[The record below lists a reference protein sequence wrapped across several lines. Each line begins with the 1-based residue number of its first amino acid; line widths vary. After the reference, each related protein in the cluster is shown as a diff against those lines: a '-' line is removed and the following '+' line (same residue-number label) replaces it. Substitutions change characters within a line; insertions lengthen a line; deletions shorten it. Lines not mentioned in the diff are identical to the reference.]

1 MEFVADNYNS
11 LAMDIPEF
19 ELQTI
24 AIAALL
30 AFGGAL
36 LFSFM
41 LGGFVLWRVRKIQL
55 PPDADFF
62 TAIRLTPLVVVL
74 LLDLLDFTL
83 DFLSAPVAWLLLTR
97 LGLGPLR
104 GVTVVESLI
113 PGTQIIPTMTLA
125 WIAVRVF
132 KVDRVR

>member
-1 MEFVADNYNS
+1 
-11 LAMDIPEF
+11 MDIPEF
-19 ELQTI
+19 QIQTI

-30 AFGGAL
+30 ALGGAL
-36 LFSFM
+36 LFSVM

-62 TAIRLTPLVVVL
+62 TALRLTPLVVVL

-104 GVTVVESLI
+104 GVTVVEGLI

-132 KVDRVR
+132 KVDQVR

>member
-1 MEFVADNYNS
+1 
-11 LAMDIPEF
+11 MDIPEF
-19 ELQTI
+19 QIQTI

-36 LFSFM
+36 LFSGV
-41 LGGFVLWRVRKIQL
+41 LGGVVLWRVRKIQL

-62 TAIRLTPLVVVL
+62 TAIRFTPLVVVL

-132 KVDRVR
+132 KVDRVN

>member
-1 MEFVADNYNS
+1 
-11 LAMDIPEF
+11 MDIPEF

-36 LFSFM
+36 LFSVM

-62 TAIRLTPLVVVL
+62 TALRLTPLVVVL

>member
-1 MEFVADNYNS
+1 
-11 LAMDIPEF
+11 MDIPEF
-19 ELQTI
+19 QIQTI

-36 LFSFM
+36 LFSGV
-41 LGGFVLWRVRKIQL
+41 LGGVVLWRVRKIQL

-83 DFLSAPVAWLLLTR
+83 DFLSAPVGWLLLTR

-125 WIAVRVF
+125 WIAVRIF

>member
-1 MEFVADNYNS
+1 
-11 LAMDIPEF
+11 MDIPEF
-19 ELQTI
+19 ELRTI

-36 LFSFM
+36 LFSVV
-41 LGGFVLWRVRKIQL
+41 LGGVVLWRVRKVQL

-62 TAIRLTPLVVVL
+62 TALRLTPLLVVL

-83 DFLSAPVAWLLLTR
+83 DFLSAPLAWLLLTR

-125 WIAVRVF
+125 WIGVRVF
-132 KVDRVR
+132 KIKRLP

>member
-1 MEFVADNYNS
+1 
-11 LAMDIPEF
+11 MDIPEF
-19 ELQTI
+19 EIQTI

-36 LFSFM
+36 LFSVM

>member
-1 MEFVADNYNS
+1 
-11 LAMDIPEF
+11 MDIPEF
-19 ELQTI
+19 ELRTI

-36 LFSFM
+36 LFSVV
-41 LGGFVLWRVRKIQL
+41 LGGVVLWRVRKVQL

-62 TAIRLTPLVVVL
+62 TALRLTPLLVVL

-83 DFLSAPVAWLLLTR
+83 DFLSAPLAWLLLTR

-132 KVDRVR
+132 KVGPLS

>member
-1 MEFVADNYNS
+1 
-11 LAMDIPEF
+11 MDIPEF
-19 ELQTI
+19 ELRTI

-36 LFSFM
+36 LFSGV
-41 LGGFVLWRVRKIQL
+41 LGGVVLWRVRKVQL

-62 TAIRLTPLVVVL
+62 TAMRLTPLVVVL

-83 DFLSAPVAWLLLTR
+83 DFLSAPLAWLLLTR

-132 KVDRVR
+132 KVDRSV

>member
-1 MEFVADNYNS
+1 
-11 LAMDIPEF
+11 MDIPEF
-19 ELQTI
+19 QIQTI

-36 LFSFM
+36 LFSGV
-41 LGGFVLWRVRKIQL
+41 LGGVVLWRVRKIQL

-83 DFLSAPVAWLLLTR
+83 DFLSAPVGWLLLTR

-113 PGTQIIPTMTLA
+113 PGTQIVPTMTLA

-132 KVDRVR
+132 KLDRVR

>member
-1 MEFVADNYNS
+1 
-11 LAMDIPEF
+11 MDVPEF
-19 ELQTI
+19 QIQTI

-36 LFSFM
+36 LFSVM

-83 DFLSAPVAWLLLTR
+83 DFLSAPVGWLLLTR

-113 PGTQIIPTMTLA
+113 PGTQIVPTMTLA

>member
-1 MEFVADNYNS
+1 
-11 LAMDIPEF
+11 MDIPEF
-19 ELQTI
+19 EIQTI

-36 LFSFM
+36 LFSGV
-41 LGGFVLWRVRKIQL
+41 LGGLVLWRVRKIQL

-83 DFLSAPVAWLLLTR
+83 DFLSAPVGWLLLTR

-125 WIAVRVF
+125 WISVRVF
-132 KVDRVR
+132 KLDRVR

>member
-1 MEFVADNYNS
+1 
-11 LAMDIPEF
+11 MDIPEF

-24 AIAALL
+24 GIAALL

-36 LFSFM
+36 LFSGV
-41 LGGFVLWRVRKIQL
+41 LGGVVLWRVRKIQL
-55 PPDADFF
+55 PPDADFV
-62 TAIRLTPLVVVL
+62 TAIRATPLVVVL
-74 LLDLLDFTL
+74 VLDLLDFPL
-83 DFLSAPVAWLLLTR
+83 DFLSAPVAWLFLTR

-104 GVTVVESLI
+104 GVTVVEGLI

-132 KVDRVR
+132 KVKQLP

>member
-1 MEFVADNYNS
+1 MDLPDVD
-11 LAMDIPEF
+11 LAT
-19 ELQTI
+19 L
-24 AIAALL
+24 ALAALL

-36 LFSFM
+36 FFSFM
-41 LGGFVLWRVRKIQL
+41 LFGWVLWRVRKIQL

-62 TAIRLTPLVVVL
+62 TALRATPLVVVL

-104 GVTVVESLI
+104 GVTVVEGLL
-113 PGTQIIPTMTLA
+113 PGTQMIPTMTLA
-125 WIAVRVF
+125 WIAARLF
-132 KVDRVR
+132 KSERIL

>member
-1 MEFVADNYNS
+1 
-11 LAMDIPEF
+11 MDIPEF
-19 ELQTI
+19 QIQTI

-36 LFSFM
+36 LFSAV
-41 LGGFVLWRVRKIQL
+41 LGGVVLWRVRKIQL

-104 GVTVVESLI
+104 GVTVVESDGGGESDTRHADH
-113 PGTQIIPTMTLA
+113 PHHDAG
-125 WIAVRVF
+125 
-132 KVDRVR
+132 VDRGADF

>member
-1 MEFVADNYNS
+1 
-11 LAMDIPEF
+11 MDIPEF
-19 ELQTI
+19 EIQTI

-36 LFSFM
+36 LFSIM

-62 TAIRLTPLVVVL
+62 TAMRMTPLVVVL

-104 GVTVVESLI
+104 GVTVVDSLI

-132 KVDRVR
+132 KVDRVS

>member
-1 MEFVADNYNS
+1 
-11 LAMDIPEF
+11 MDIPEF
-19 ELQTI
+19 EIQTI

-36 LFSFM
+36 LFSGV
-41 LGGFVLWRVRKIQL
+41 LGGIVLWRVRKIQL

-83 DFLSAPVAWLLLTR
+83 DFLSAPVGWLLLTR

-113 PGTQIIPTMTLA
+113 PGTQIVPTMTLA

-132 KVDRVR
+132 KLDRVR

>member
-1 MEFVADNYNS
+1 
-11 LAMDIPEF
+11 MDIPEF
-19 ELQTI
+19 QIQTI

-36 LFSFM
+36 LFSAV
-41 LGGFVLWRVRKIQL
+41 LGGVVLWRVRKIQL

-83 DFLSAPVAWLLLTR
+83 DILSAPVAWLLLTR

-125 WIAVRVF
+125 WIAVRIF
-132 KVDRVR
+132 KVDRVS

>member
-1 MEFVADNYNS
+1 
-11 LAMDIPEF
+11 MDIPEF
-19 ELQTI
+19 ELRTI

-36 LFSFM
+36 LFSVV
-41 LGGFVLWRVRKIQL
+41 LGGVVLWRVRKVQL

-62 TAIRLTPLVVVL
+62 TALRLTPLLVVL

-83 DFLSAPVAWLLLTR
+83 DFLSAPLAWLLLTR

-125 WIAVRVF
+125 WIAVRVL
-132 KVDRVR
+132 KVGPLS

>member
-1 MEFVADNYNS
+1 
-11 LAMDIPEF
+11 MDIPEF

-36 LFSFM
+36 LFSVM
-41 LGGFVLWRVRKIQL
+41 LGGVVLWRVRKIQL

-62 TAIRLTPLVVVL
+62 TAIRMTPLVVVL
-74 LLDLLDFTL
+74 LLDLLDL
-83 DFLSAPVAWLLLTR
+83 APVAWLLLTR

-132 KVDRVR
+132 KVDRVS

>member
-1 MEFVADNYNS
+1 
-11 LAMDIPEF
+11 MDIPEF
-19 ELQTI
+19 EIQTI

-36 LFSFM
+36 LFSAV
-41 LGGFVLWRVRKIQL
+41 LGGVVLWRVRKIQL

-125 WIAVRVF
+125 WIAVRIF
-132 KVDRVR
+132 KVDRVS

>member
-1 MEFVADNYNS
+1 MRRIGDHEINRTTGS
-11 LAMDIPEF
+11 QIP
-19 ELQTI
+19 QVMQ
-24 AIAALL
+24 
-30 AFGGAL
+30 GV
-36 LFSFM
+36 

>member
-1 MEFVADNYNS
+1 
-11 LAMDIPEF
+11 MDIPEF
-19 ELQTI
+19 QVQTI

-36 LFSFM
+36 LFSAV
-41 LGGFVLWRVRKIQL
+41 LGGVVLWRVRKIQL

-125 WIAVRVF
+125 WIAVRIF
-132 KVDRVR
+132 KVDRVS